1 MECSLKIL
9 VRKVLAPDFSSSIRY
24 LSLTRCNLELEK
36 SRNMHRKLRPSL
48 PNLASDDEVTRK
60 TVIKRKIFHRILD
73 FLETYGEKVLSKVL
87 PDKAMEAVRLFS
99 KGTKSLISDMK
110 EFNWVNHV
118 LSQTKNW
125 ELACKSLSR
134 RQLEVFFENV

>member
-1 MECSLKIL
+1 M
-9 VRKVLAPDFSSSIRY
+9 
-24 LSLTRCNLELEK
+24 
-36 SRNMHRKLRPSL
+36 
-48 PNLASDDEVTRK
+48 
-60 TVIKRKIFHRILD
+60 
-73 FLETYGEKVLSKVL
+73 LSKVL
-87 PDKAMEAVRLFS
+87 PDKAMNAVRLFS

-134 RQLEVFFENV
+134 RQLEVNFVNLCM

>member
-1 MECSLKIL
+1 M
-9 VRKVLAPDFSSSIRY
+9 RRVLAPDFSSSIRC
-24 LSLTRCNLELEK
+24 LSLSRCNLELEK
-36 SRNMHRKLRPSL
+36 SRNMHRKVRPSL

-134 RQLEVFFENV
+134 RQLEVFF